1 MAKAKADGLYIVL
14 LSIHGLIRGHDLELG
29 RDSDTGGQTLYV
41 VELARAL
48 GRHPAVARVDLV
60 TRLIDDPAVDADYA
74 KPIEKLGRK
83 VRIVRI
89 PAGPADYIRK
99 ELLWDHLDGMAD
111 SLAEFLRQQDKLPD
125 VFHSHY
131 ADAGYVGTLL
141 AKLFGRPL
149 VHTGHS
155 LGRVKRMRLLAA
167 GMERSAIEA
176 RYAMRRRIDA
186 EEETLSTA
194 ELVIASTHN
203 EITEQYELYDCYH
216 PANMTIIPPG
226 VDLAR
231 FHPPKGD
238 ETGTELYADVAR
250 FLRDPKKPMVLA
262 IARPDERK
270 NLPALVHAFGE
281 DEKLRKLA
289 NLVIVPGTREDLT
302 TMDPAQQDVLKDL
315 LVAVDIH
322 DLYGSAA
329 VPKSVFEVP
338 LMYRIAALS
347 KGVFVN
353 PALTEPFG
361 LTLLE
366 AAASGLPIVATH
378 DGGPTDIIANCDN
391 GRLID
396 PLDTHDIGETLK
408 EILAKPKEW
417 KRLRDNGVK
426 NVARHYSW
434 EAHVETYLEEI
445 EPLIGKEHVERPS
458 VRRNSV
464 YADRAVFADLDLALV
479 GEDDALKELGGL
491 LRRERKTCAFGI
503 ATGRPLES
511 ALRVIRR
518 HGIPAPDILITA
530 LGTEIHYGRE
540 LVLDDWWAGHI
551 DHQWNPRKVR
561 RVMSKVEGIELQP
574 REQQSAFK
582 VSYFYDPESGP
593 KLEEIQTLFYQAE
606 LSVNIVVS
614 FGQYLDVLPARASKG
629 LALRYAADIYDIP
642 LERILVAGG
651 SGSDLDMM
659 RGNTLAVIVADRHDD
674 ELAELT
680 ELDRVYV
687 PEAKHAGG
695 ILEAIEMFD
704 FMGDIKIP
712 EPVRPP
718 EDAASDSIT
727 SEHVMPEP
735 QA

>member
-1 MAKAKADGLYIVL
+1 MTKPQTEGLYIVL
-14 LSIHGLIRGHDLELG
+14 LSIHGLIRGQDLELG
-29 RDSDTGGQTLYV
+29 RDADTGGQTLYV

-48 GRHPAVARVDLV
+48 GNHPAVARVDLV
-60 TRLIDDPAVDADYA
+60 TRLIDDPATGPTYA
-74 KPIEKLGRK
+74 KPIEKIAPK
-83 VRIVRI
+83 ARIVRI
-89 PAGPADYIRK
+89 PAGPPDYIRK

-111 SLAEFLRQQDKLPD
+111 TLAEFLRQQPRLPD
-125 VFHSHY
+125 LFHSHY
-131 ADAGYVGTLL
+131 ADAGYVGTQL
-141 AKLFGRPL
+141 ARLFGRPL
-149 VHTGHS
+149 AHTGHS

-167 GMERSAIEA
+167 GMEGEAIEA

-186 EEETLSTA
+186 EEVTLSTA

-203 EITEQYELYDCYH
+203 EITEQYELYDCHH

-226 VDLAR
+226 VDLDR

-238 ETGTELYADVAR
+238 EGETPLHADIAR
-250 FLRDPKKPMVLA
+250 FLRDPTKPMVLA

-281 DEKLRKLA
+281 NTKLRDLA

-302 TMDPAQQDVLKDL
+302 AMDSAQQDVLKDL

-322 DLYGSAA
+322 DLYGAA
-329 VPKSVFEVP
+329 AIPKSVFEVP
-338 LMYRIAALS
+338 LMYRIAAAT

-378 DGGPTDIIANCDN
+378 DGGPIDIVGNCDN

-396 PLDTHDIGETLK
+396 PLDTKNIGDTLLDILRHPRT
-408 EILAKPKEW
+408 W
-417 KRLRDNGVK
+417 KTMRDNGVR

-434 EAHVETYLEEI
+434 SAHVETYLEKI
-445 EPLIGKEHVERPS
+445 APLIGKGHTERTPA
-458 VRRNSV
+458 RRRSV
-464 YADRAVFADLDLALV
+464 YADRAVFADLDLALL
-479 GEDDALKELGGL
+479 GDAEALKTLGAL
-491 LRRERKTCAFGI
+491 LRRERKTCIFGI

-540 LVLDDWWAGHI
+540 LVADDWWEGHI

-561 RVMSKVEGIELQP
+561 RLMAKVEGVAPQP
-574 REQQSAFK
+574 KERQSPFK
-582 VSYFYDPESGP
+582 VSYFYDAANALKVED
-593 KLEEIQTLFYQAE
+593 IQTLFYQAE
-606 LSVNIVVS
+606 LPVNLVLS
-614 FGQYLDVLPARASKG
+614 FGQFIDILPARASKG
-629 LALRYAADIYDIP
+629 LALRYAAHQYDIP

-651 SGSDLDMM
+651 SGGDLDMM
-659 RGNTLAVIVADRHDD
+659 RGNTLAVIATDRHDD
-674 ELAELT
+674 ELAGLS
-680 ELDRVYV
+680 ELDRVFV
-687 PEAKHAGG
+687 PERQHAGG
-695 ILEAIEMFD
+695 ILEAIERFD
-704 FMGDIKIP
+704 FMGEISIP
-712 EPVRPP
+712 EPEPAKQP
-718 EDAASDSIT
+718 GTETEAEAA
-727 SEHVMPEP
+727 E
-735 QA
+735 AR

>member
-1 MAKAKADGLYIVL
+1 MATQTPDGLYVVL

-60 TRLIDDPAVDADYA
+60 TRLIDDPAVGPDYA
-74 KPIEKLGRK
+74 QPIEDIGDNA
-83 VRIVRI
+83 RIVRI
-89 PAGPADYIRK
+89 PAGPPDYIRK
-99 ELLWDHLDGMAD
+99 ELLWDHMDGMAD
-111 SLAEFLRQQDKLPD
+111 TLAEFLRQQDKLPD
-125 VFHSHY
+125 LFHSHY
-131 ADAGYVGTLL
+131 ADAGYVGTRL

-167 GMERSAIEA
+167 GMERDAIEA

-194 ELVIASTHN
+194 ELVVASTHN

-226 VDLAR
+226 VDLGR

-238 ETGTELYADVAR
+238 ETETPLYADVAR
-250 FLRDPKKPMVLA
+250 FLRDPEKPMVLA

-281 DEKLRKLA
+281 NRKLREKA

-302 TMDPAQQDVLKDL
+302 TMDSGQQDVLKDL

-329 VPKSVFEVP
+329 IPKSVFEVP
-338 LMYRIAALS
+338 LMYRIAAATE
-347 KGVFVN
+347 GVFVN

-378 DGGPTDIIANCDN
+378 DGGPSDIISNCDN

-396 PLDTHDIGETLK
+396 PLDTKDIGDALLD
-408 EILAKPKEW
+408 ILTHPKTW
-417 KRLRDNGVK
+417 KKMRDNGVK

-434 EAHVETYLEEI
+434 EAHVETYLEKAG
-445 EPLIGKEHVERPS
+445 PLIGKGHVERAT
-458 VRRNSV
+458 RRRGSV
-464 YADRAVFADLDLALV
+464 YADRAVFADLDLALA
-479 GEDDALKELGGL
+479 GDGDALKELVAL
-491 LRRERKTCAFGI
+491 LRRERKTCAFGV

-540 LVLDDWWAGHI
+540 LVADDWWAGHI

-561 RVMSKVEGIELQP
+561 RLMAKLEGVAPQP
-574 REQQSAFK
+574 KEQQSPFK
-582 VSYFYDPESGP
+582 VSYFYDAAKAP
-593 KLEEIQTLFYQAE
+593 KIEDIQTLFYQAE
-606 LSVNIVVS
+606 LSVNLVVS
-614 FGQYLDVLPARASKG
+614 FGQFLDILPARASKG
-629 LALRYAADIYDIP
+629 LALRYAAHQYDIP

-651 SGSDLDMM
+651 SGADVDMM
-659 RGNTLAVIVADRHDD
+659 RGNTLAVIVTDRHDD
-674 ELAELT
+674 ELGGLSD
-680 ELDRVYV
+680 LDRVFV
-687 PEAKHAGG
+687 PQRHNAGG
-695 ILEAIEMFD
+695 VLEAIETFD
-704 FMGDIKIP
+704 FMGEIKFP
-712 EPVRPP
+712 EPKPAEEP
-718 EDAASDSIT
+718 DAEAA
-727 SEHVMPEP
+727 EAP
-735 QA
+735 